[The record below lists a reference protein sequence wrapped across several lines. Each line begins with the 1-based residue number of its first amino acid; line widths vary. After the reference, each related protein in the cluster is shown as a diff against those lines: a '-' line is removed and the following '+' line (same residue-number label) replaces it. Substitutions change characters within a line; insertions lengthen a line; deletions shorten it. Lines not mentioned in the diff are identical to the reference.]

1 MFVIYFYFFW
11 DWVIINRPII
21 VIRPPNKI
29 YVFIIWPGKI
39 KYAIN
44 EAINGSPRGIDA
56 TTVGEKYLTK

>member
-21 VIRPPNKI
+21 VIQPPNKI
-29 YVFIIWPGKI
+29 YVLIIWPGKI

-44 EAINGSPRGIDA
+44 EAIKGSPRGIDA